1 MSSLAILALVAGAAI
16 AIQASINAQL
26 GVMLKSS
33 LLGTTV
39 AFSCSFLFTLIAVVA
54 STKHYPQA
62 NEIKSIPVYFWF
74 TGGALSAFG
83 VALFYYLIP
92 KMGVGAM
99 MSYALTGQMVIAVI
113 ASHFGWFDLPVK
125 HLQSTHLIGLV
136 ALLNGVFLINME

>member
-1 MSSLAILALVAGAAI
+1 MSYLAILALVAGAAI
-16 AIQASINAQL
+16 ATQASINAQL

-39 AFSCSFLFTLIAVVA
+39 AFSCSFLFTLLAVIA

-62 NEIKSIPVYFWF
+62 EEIRSIPVYFWF
-74 TGGALSAFG
+74 AGGALSAFG

-92 KMGVGAM
+92 KMGVGPM

-125 HLQSTHLIGLV
+125 HIQPAQLIGLI
-136 ALLNGVFLINME
+136 ALINGVILINLD